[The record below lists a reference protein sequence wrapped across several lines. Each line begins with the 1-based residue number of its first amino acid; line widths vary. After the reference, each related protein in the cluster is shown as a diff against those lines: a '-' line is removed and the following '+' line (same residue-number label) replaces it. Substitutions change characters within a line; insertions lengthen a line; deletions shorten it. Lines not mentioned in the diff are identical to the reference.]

1 MRRVQHRAWYL
12 WALVLMAIG
21 VGTSWGRVA
30 PTLPGHVVTLHALD
44 KIAGRVQKLEVTIDQ
59 PVRFETLEI
68 RLQEC
73 RHTSPEEEAEAA
85 AFLEIADHGPGAETG
100 RLAFSGWMFASSPS
114 LSALEHPIY
123 EIWITGCR

>member
-1 MRRVQHRAWYL
+1 MAAAGVDTAWC
-12 WALVLMAIG
+12 
-21 VGTSWGRVA
+21 RVA
-30 PTLPGHVVTLHALD
+30 PTLPGRVVTLHALD
-44 KIAGRVQKLEVTIDQ
+44 KIAGRVQQLEVTVDQ

-73 RHTSPEEEAEAA
+73 RHTSPEDEAEAA
-85 AFLEIADHGPGAETG
+85 AFLEIADHGPGAEAG
-100 RLAFSGWMFASSPS
+100 SLAFSGWMFASSPS